1 LFAIGDLREHG
12 WFNISTLM
20 LTPSNEPVGGSWLQE
35 LFEKSLTLDP
45 AERAD
50 FLSSLSTDNPVVA
63 QQIRDLLL
71 ADEAYREHRTVS
83 ATPLIDDLHS
93 QRSSAYVEARIGAWR
108 IVKPIGR
115 GGMGEVFL
123 VERADGTYKQLAAL
137 KRLHGTRSG
146 DATTRFERE
155 RQALAELAHPNIA
168 RLLDGGYGDDSQ
180 PYLVLEFIDG
190 AALLDAIATWSLPLR
205 LQLFVKLCN
214 AVHYAHQR
222 LIIHRDLKPSNVLVR
237 ADGDPVLLDFGIA
250 KFIESTTLAPADE
263 TATQAFT
270 PAYAS
275 PEQKAGRRVT
285 TATDVYS
292 LGMMLIDV
300 ARDCPTTTSSKNRE
314 LGLIISRATSDE
326 ADRRYASALALAED
340 ITRFLQEKPVLAA
353 PDSAFYRIR
362 KFVGRNR
369 LAVMT
374 SALVTVL
381 FAGLIVQVLV
391 ERERALEA
399 KISAEKNARD
409 AAVQAKA
416 ASQSL
421 EVLRNAL
428 ESLAPNETAGGI
440 VTVNALLDKTYE
452 QIRSNNSGTPVDRS
466 ISAMVGKLYFSTA
479 NLDRSQEA
487 LEFALSTAPP
497 ESAAQAKEQAEVL
510 AVLSNIYGMQQKH
523 TEARAT
529 IDKAYKLRQ
538 TWLADNP
545 VELARGEAEVAL
557 RAKFRGDP
565 QAAVSGYER
574 ALSYLAGRTDANG
587 LLANILVVS
596 AEPKTLIGQAQE
608 ALTQLNQAEVILKTL
623 PKNERNRYELERL
636 LGLGTVFQ
644 KLERF
649 TEAED
654 VLRKALAHAIEI
666 FGRTH
671 WETGASRTELANFLF
686 TQNRFREALAI
697 EEENYQIELKER
709 PNYPGNLAAT
719 EMNLGYTHWFVGNFS
734 SARRLLEKSY
744 ARVESGLD
752 TSEVRWSFILLL
764 TRIAV
769 SQGDFDRA
777 RELQARHLGRVQLAY
792 PDDNEK
798 INETRMRLAIIE
810 RRAGKCDSA
819 LALLLVAESAPRL
832 RQEHATLFDHNRAV
846 CLHRAGRTRE
856 AIALLDSPKAEYP
869 EKHVTRIARA
879 LEEAEIR
886 AGGGDPK
893 KARELIALATT
904 LSEQHFFAD
913 SEGAKSTKQRAAQ
926 ILASPTRR

>member
-1 LFAIGDLREHG
+1 VIGDLREHG

-20 LTPSNEPVGGSWLQE
+20 LTPLNESVCGSWLQE
-35 LFEKSLTLDP
+35 LFEKSLALDP

-50 FLSSLSTDNPVVA
+50 FLSSLSTDNPVIA
-63 QQIRDLLL
+63 QQIRDLLV
-71 ADEAYREHRTVS
+71 ADEAYREHRTIS
-83 ATPLIDDLHS
+83 AAPLIDDLIAP
-93 QRSSAYVEARIGAWR
+93 RSSARSETRIGAWR

-123 VERADGTYKQLAAL
+123 VERADSTYKQLAAL
-137 KRLHGTRSG
+137 KRLHGTRTG

-168 RLLDGGYGDDSQ
+168 RLLDGGHGEDNQ
-180 PYLVLEFIDG
+180 PYLVLEYIEG
-190 AALLDAIATWSLPLR
+190 EALLDAVATWTLPLR
-205 LQLFVKLCN
+205 LQSFVKLCN

-237 ADGDPVLLDFGIA
+237 TNGEPVLLDFGIA
-250 KFIESTTLAPADE
+250 KFIESTTLIPADE

-292 LGMMLIDV
+292 LGMMLSDV
-300 ARDCPTTTSSKNRE
+300 TRDCTAATSSKNRE
-314 LGLIISRATSDE
+314 LSLIIRRATADE
-326 ADRRYASALALAED
+326 ADRRYPSALAFAED
-340 ITRFLQEKPVLAA
+340 INRFLQEKPVLAA
-353 PDSAFYRIR
+353 PDSVLYRIR

-369 LAVMT
+369 LAVIA
-374 SALVTVL
+374 SAFASAL
-381 FAGLIVQVLV
+381 FAGLILQVLV
-391 ERERALEA
+391 ERERAIEA

-409 AAVQAKA
+409 ATVQAKA

-421 EVLRNAL
+421 EVLRTAL

-452 QIRSNNSGTPVDRS
+452 QIRSNNSDTPVDRS
-466 ISAMVGKLYFSTA
+466 IAAVVGKLYFSTA

-487 LEFALSTAPP
+487 LEFALGTAPP
-497 ESAAQAKEQAEVL
+497 ESTAQAKEQAEVL

-529 IDKAYKLRQ
+529 IEKAYKLRQ

-557 RAKFRGDP
+557 RAKFRGDA
-565 QAAVSGYER
+565 QAAASGYER
-574 ALSYLAGRTDANG
+574 ALSHLAGRTDANG
-587 LLANILVVS
+587 LLANILVVA
-596 AEPKTLIGQAQE
+596 AEPKTAIGQAQK
-608 ALTQLNQAEVILKTL
+608 ALTQLNQADVILKTL

-636 LGLGTVFQ
+636 LSLGTVFQ
-644 KLERF
+644 KLERLP
-649 TEAED
+649 EAEE
-654 VLRKALAHAIEI
+654 VLRKAVAHAIEI
-666 FGRTH
+666 FGQTH
-671 WETGASRTELANFLF
+671 WETGASRTKLANFLF
-686 TQNRFREALAI
+686 TQNRFREALTI
-697 EEENYQIELKER
+697 EEENYEIELKER
-709 PNYPGNLAAT
+709 PNYPENLAST

-752 TSEVRWSFILLL
+752 TSEARWPFILLL
-764 TRIAV
+764 SRIAV
-769 SQGDFDRA
+769 SQGDLNRA
-777 RELQARHLGRVQLAY
+777 RELQTKHLARVQRTH
-792 PDDNEK
+792 PGDSEK

-819 LALLLVAESAPRL
+819 LALLLVAEGAPLL

-846 CLHRAGRTRE
+846 CLDRAGHNRE
-856 AIALLDSPKAEYP
+856 AIALLDNPKAEYP
-869 EKHVTRIARA
+869 EKHVTRIDRA

-886 AGGGDPK
+886 ASGGDPK
-893 KARELIALATT
+893 KARELIALATA
-904 LSEQHFFAD
+904 LSEQHFFAG
-913 SEGAKSTKQRAAQ
+913 SEGAKLTKQRAAQ